1 MRTTQKLMLSVMTT
15 LVSLGAVSAEP
26 YTFTPQDY
34 IEYGIYFSPKGYS
47 NSTSSKLLTLR
58 AGDIN
63 GYYSTFFPDFKDVP
77 TERQSLRL
85 KTARGSVIVNRKDS
99 EGLVVTRDTHNS
111 RKRRGTKLLDVT
123 FENGTC
129 SDASGVTSSC
139 VVHLE
144 LTTKKPDRFVTRQPR
159 LLKITTST
167 GLSFRYKSLLVD
179 GSKPFPI
186 NIEQYP
192 VINNFAWEWRPS
204 LD

>member
-77 TERQSLRL
+77 TERQLLRL

-129 SDASGVTSSC
+129 TDASGVTSSC

>member
-1 MRTTQKLMLSVMTT
+1 MKISRKFILSLIT
-15 LVSLGAVSAEP
+15 SLISLSPASAEP
-26 YTFTPQDY
+26 YTFTPEDY

-63 GYYSTFFPDFKDVP
+63 GYYATFFPDFTDMP
-77 TERQSLRL
+77 TERQLLRL

-111 RKRRGTKLLDVT
+111 IKRRGTKLLDVT

-129 SDASGVTSSC
+129 TDAAGVTSSC

-192 VINNFAWEWRPS
+192 VINNYAWEWRP
-204 LD
+204 DFD